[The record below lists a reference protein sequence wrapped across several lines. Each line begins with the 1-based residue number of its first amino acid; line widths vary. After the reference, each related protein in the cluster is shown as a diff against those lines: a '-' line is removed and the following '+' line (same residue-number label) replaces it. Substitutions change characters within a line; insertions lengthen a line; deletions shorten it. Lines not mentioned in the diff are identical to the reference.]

1 MSSALFRQEALDA
14 QQDSHGAALGIR
26 PISAPLLTAFFT
38 ALMVSVLALLVFG
51 SYTKKERV
59 AGVVQTQQ
67 GVALIV
73 PPQGPQGLGTIKRV
87 RVTEGQHVQA
97 GDVIVEVSQERFTDA
112 GNTDALLEENLR
124 AQHQRLQNQA
134 EGQQLVSSA
143 TRESLEQRIAH
154 ARRDIDTLNEE
165 IRLQEQQ
172 ISAAQRM
179 VAQLE
184 PLLADRVIS
193 ELQFEQQRSML
204 LELQARMQTLKR
216 QRTAAESE
224 AAQAADNLR
233 RLEGQQRVDRAG
245 LDRDLLTLQQEQV
258 QRRAARVTLIKA
270 PVDGVISGLTATPGQ
285 SLSASGVL
293 ASLVPDHAAL
303 EALLYVPSTGIGFIK
318 PGQSVRMSYDAFP
331 YQRFGQYRGTVRSVS
346 QTDVPMQSNPNN
358 GNGSDGNKDRRAVF
372 LVRVTLEQDSVQAY
386 GTAIR
391 LHPGLTLTADIE
403 IDRRRLIRW
412 MLDPLF
418 AFSGRL

>member
-1 MSSALFRQEALDA
+1 MSTALFRQEALNA

-26 PISAPLLTAFFT
+26 PISAPLLTSFF
-38 ALMVSVLALLVFG
+38 AVLMVAVLLLLVFG

-87 RVTEGQHVQA
+87 LVTEGQHVKA

-112 GNTDALLEENLR
+112 GNTDALLEENLQ
-124 AQHQRLQNQA
+124 AQHTRLQNQA
-134 EGQQLVSSA
+134 EGQQLVSTA
-143 TRESLEQRIAH
+143 TRESLEQRITH

-204 LELQARMQTLKR
+204 LELQARLQTLKR
-216 QRTAAESE
+216 QRTAAEGE

-245 LDRDLLTLQQEQV
+245 LDRDLLALQQEQV

-303 EALLYVPSTGIGFIK
+303 EALLYVPSTAIGFIK

-346 QTDVPMQSNPNN
+346 QTDMPMQSNSNN
-358 GNGSDGNKDRRAVF
+358 NSDNNKDRRAVF
-372 LVRVTLEQDSVQAY
+372 LVRVTLEQDSVKAY

-391 LHPGLTLTADIE
+391 LHPGLTLTADVE

>member
-1 MSSALFRQEALDA
+1 MSTALFRQEALNA

-26 PISAPLLTAFFT
+26 PISAPLLTIFFA
-38 ALMVSVLALLVFG
+38 ALMGAVLLLLVFG

-59 AGVVQTQQ
+59 AGVVQTRQ

-87 RVTEGQHVQA
+87 LVAEGQHVKA

-112 GNTDALLEENLR
+112 GNTDALLEENLQ
-124 AQHQRLQNQA
+124 AQHNRLQNQA

-143 TRESLEQRIAH
+143 TRESLEQRITH

-204 LELQARMQTLKR
+204 LELQARMLTLKR
-216 QRTAAESE
+216 QRTASEGE

-245 LDRDLLTLQQEQV
+245 LDRDLLALQQEQV

-293 ASLVPDHAAL
+293 ASLVPDNAAL
-303 EALLYVPSTGIGFIK
+303 EALLYVPSTAIGFIK
-318 PGQSVRMSYDAFP
+318 QGQSVRMSYDAFP

-346 QTDVPMQSNPNN
+346 QTDMPMQSNSNSGGGDN
-358 GNGSDGNKDRRAVF
+358 NKDRRAVF
-372 LVRVTLEQDSVQAY
+372 LVRVALEQDSVQAY

-391 LHPGLTLTADIE
+391 LHPGLTLTADVE

>member
-1 MSSALFRQEALDA
+1 MSTALFRQEALNA

-26 PISAPLLTAFFT
+26 PISAPLLTSFF
-38 ALMVSVLALLVFG
+38 AVLMVAVLLLLVFG

-87 RVTEGQHVQA
+87 LVTEGQHVKA

-112 GNTDALLEENLR
+112 GNTDALLEENLQ
-124 AQHQRLQNQA
+124 AQHTRLQNQA
-134 EGQQLVSSA
+134 EGQQLVSTA
-143 TRESLEQRIAH
+143 TRESLEQRITH

-204 LELQARMQTLKR
+204 LELQARLQTLKR
-216 QRTAAESE
+216 QRTAAEGE

-245 LDRDLLTLQQEQV
+245 LDRDLLALQQEQV

-303 EALLYVPSTGIGFIK
+303 EALLYVPSTAIGFIK

-346 QTDVPMQSNPNN
+346 QTDMPMQSNSNN
-358 GNGSDGNKDRRAVF
+358 NSDNNKDRRAVF
-372 LVRVTLEQDSVQAY
+372 LVRVALEQDSVKAY

-391 LHPGLTLTADIE
+391 LHPGLTLTADVE

-418 AFSGRL
+418 AFTGKL

>member
-1 MSSALFRQEALDA
+1 MSTALFRQEALNA

-26 PISAPLLTAFFT
+26 PISAPLLTSFF
-38 ALMVSVLALLVFG
+38 AVLMVAVLLLLVFG

-87 RVTEGQHVQA
+87 LVTEGQHVKA

-112 GNTDALLEENLR
+112 GNTDALLEENLQ
-124 AQHQRLQNQA
+124 AQHTRLQNQA
-134 EGQQLVSSA
+134 EGQQLVSTA
-143 TRESLEQRIAH
+143 TRESLEQRITH

-193 ELQFEQQRSML
+193 ELQFEQQRSLL
-204 LELQARMQTLKR
+204 LELQARLQTLKR
-216 QRTAAESE
+216 QRTAAEGE

-245 LDRDLLTLQQEQV
+245 LDRDLLALQQEQV

-303 EALLYVPSTGIGFIK
+303 EALLYVPSTAIGFIK

-346 QTDVPMQSNPNN
+346 QTDMPMQSNSNN
-358 GNGSDGNKDRRAVF
+358 NSDNNKDRRAVF
-372 LVRVTLEQDSVQAY
+372 LVRVTLEQDSVKAY

-391 LHPGLTLTADIE
+391 LHPGLTLTADVE
-403 IDRRRLIRW
+403 FDRRRLIRW

>member
-1 MSSALFRQEALDA
+1 MSTALFRQEALNA

-26 PISAPLLTAFFT
+26 PISAPLLTSFF
-38 ALMVSVLALLVFG
+38 AVLMVAVLLLLVFG

-87 RVTEGQHVQA
+87 LVTEGQHVKA

-112 GNTDALLEENLR
+112 GNTDALLEENLQ
-124 AQHQRLQNQA
+124 AQHTRLQNQA
-134 EGQQLVSSA
+134 EGQQLVSTA
-143 TRESLEQRIAH
+143 TRESLEQRITH

-204 LELQARMQTLKR
+204 LELQARLQTLKR
-216 QRTAAESE
+216 QRTAAEGE

-245 LDRDLLTLQQEQV
+245 LDRDLLALQQEQV

-303 EALLYVPSTGIGFIK
+303 EALLYVPSTAIGFIK

-346 QTDVPMQSNPNN
+346 QTDMPLQSNSNN
-358 GNGSDGNKDRRAVF
+358 NSDNNKDRRAVF
-372 LVRVTLEQDSVQAY
+372 LVRVALEQDSVKAY

-391 LHPGLTLTADIE
+391 LHPGLTLTADVE

>member
-1 MSSALFRQEALDA
+1 MSTALFRQEALNA

-26 PISAPLLTAFFT
+26 PISAPLLTSFF
-38 ALMVSVLALLVFG
+38 AVLMVAVLLLLVFG

-87 RVTEGQHVQA
+87 LVTEGQHVKA

-112 GNTDALLEENLR
+112 GNTDALLEENLQ
-124 AQHQRLQNQA
+124 AQHTRLQNQA
-134 EGQQLVSSA
+134 EGQQLVSTA
-143 TRESLEQRIAH
+143 TRESLEQRITH

-204 LELQARMQTLKR
+204 LELQARLQTLKR
-216 QRTAAESE
+216 QRTAAEGE

-245 LDRDLLTLQQEQV
+245 LDRDLLALQQEQV

-303 EALLYVPSTGIGFIK
+303 EALLYVPSTAIGFIK

-346 QTDVPMQSNPNN
+346 QTDMPMQSNSNN
-358 GNGSDGNKDRRAVF
+358 NSDNNKDRRAVF
-372 LVRVTLEQDSVQAY
+372 LVRVALEQDSVKAY

-391 LHPGLTLTADIE
+391 LHPGLTLTADVE